1 MTMTARIPP
10 VRKVV
15 LFALLLLFSAGL
27 QPRSGSATDFIF
39 LHDGRVI
46 QADKVEIQG
55 DRRRITL
62 PAETIDVPR
71 SEVSSIHSSS
81 PPNPSAGPSAP
92 AEVYRDMTQQMND
105 KVRREIEGRPTGG
118 GPR

>member
-1 MTMTARIPP
+1 MTARIPP

-15 LFALLLLFSAGL
+15 SFAVLLLFAAVL
-27 QPRSGSATDFIF
+27 QAGSASATEFVF
-39 LHDGRVI
+39 LQDGRVI

-55 DRRRITL
+55 DRVRITK

-71 SEVSSIHSSS
+71 SAVSSIHSSS
-81 PPNPSAGPSAP
+81 PPNPSVGPSAP

-105 KVRREIEGRPTGG
+105 KVHREIEGRPAGG
-118 GPR
+118 SPR

>member
-1 MTMTARIPP
+1 MTAHIPP

-15 LFALLLLFSAGL
+15 SFALLLLFAAGL
-27 QPRSGSATDFIF
+27 QPKSGSATEFIF
-39 LHDGRVI
+39 LRDGRVI
-46 QADKVEIQG
+46 QADKIEIQG
-55 DRRRITL
+55 DRLRITK
-62 PAETIDVPR
+62 PAETIEVPR

-105 KVRREIEGRPTGG
+105 KVRREIDGRPAGG

>member
-1 MTMTARIPP
+1 MTTRIPP

-15 LFALLLLFSAGL
+15 SFALLPLFAAVVQAG
-27 QPRSGSATDFIF
+27 SVSATEFIF
-39 LHDGRVI
+39 LQDGRVI

-55 DRRRITL
+55 DRVRITK

-81 PPNPSAGPSAP
+81 APNPSAGPSAP

>member
-1 MTMTARIPP
+1 MRACKPLI
-10 VRKVV
+10 RKAAAFV
-15 LFALLLLFSAGL
+15 LLLLLAAGL
-27 QPRSGSATDFIF
+27 QAVRASATEYIF
-39 LHDGRVI
+39 LQDGRVI

-55 DRRRITL
+55 DRVRITK
-62 PAETIDVPR
+62 PTETIDVPR

-105 KVRREIEGRPTGG
+105 KVRREIEGRPAGG